1 MARGKSDDKGS
12 NKPTGRGK
20 SVAPTEFKLKP
31 VAAKP
36 MQVKHHDVPPPHE
49 KRQSIHR
56 RRVLPR
62 VKEGKER
69 AFHSTTR
76 EISFTLQR
84 ALPGGKRAAGAGAGT
99 DDLAIVTNTELT
111 QPGQQQLA
119 SSVGEPSVSVNN
131 QVVMYTGNWYAARS
145 ADGGQ
150 TFQYLDPFTA
160 FPDPPNL
167 GYCCDQVVNYIAK
180 IDTFVWLLQYG
191 PKTGPDQDN
200 IQRLAFAK
208 SDDVAA
214 GKWRLFDI
222 TTQNLG
228 LAGQFLDFPDLALSE
243 NFLYVT
249 SNVFNPQG
257 QSAGAVVVR
266 MPIADIDAGAPTA
279 QTFPSTDLNSF
290 RVAQNCGTKAYFATH
305 ADTSTLRV
313 FTWDEGQAQPT
324 PSDVGVARWIGGQ
337 GYQSRMPDG
346 QRWLDRIDSRITGAT
361 FVTTQ
366 TGPEIWFA
374 WSVDQGSNQRPNAF
388 VQIARIDAN
397 NLTLL
402 DNVNVF
408 DANAATAYGALSSNT
423 DGEVGIS
430 YMIGGPQQFPSHMVG
445 ILTNTRKDLL
455 AGAGDRGPADAQWGD
470 YLTVRPL
477 FPGQKLF
484 AATGYTMKGA
494 GDGSNR
500 DVTPRLVVFGRSLNA
515 GGVVQPVPVQ
525 PGPVQPSPATPVPTP
540 PMPSGPLPPT
550 PVADGGPITDV
561 NTLPVVP
568 PNVADQIKQACGF
581 TGNTG
586 TPAVKALNAPAPGP
600 LDKPGTERWP
610 VKTGQDPDRAKVGKN
625 VINGNDLGAG
635 IVASTVEE
643 LISLPR
649 PQGLEVATQ
658 DPPQFQS
665 VRDGVTEVTV
675 WQIEATIIALKHEAD
690 GDYHL
695 VLQGT
700 SGQEMVAEIPTPT
713 TEFVGDSPWITNIGQ
728 ARQEVDNKLVQHL
741 SPADFTLVNNR
752 YLPHGALASA
762 PNGPRATAPP
772 QMRMTT
778 RLRKIDPP
786 QPLFST
792 QITPTQARITGVGFF
807 DRAHG
812 ATGAA
817 PNVIELH
824 PVLKVEWL

>member
-1 MARGKSDDKGS
+1 MPREKSDEKS
-12 NKPTGRGK
+12 TSKPSGRGK
-20 SVAPTEFKLKP
+20 PVVAPVEFKLKP

-36 MQVKHHDVPPPHE
+36 TQVKHHDVPPPHE
-49 KRQSIHR
+49 KRQAIHR
-56 RRVLPR
+56 RRMLPR

-76 EISFTLQR
+76 EISFTLQSD
-84 ALPGGKRAAGAGAGT
+84 LPGGRRAAGAGVGGDELT
-99 DDLAIVTNTELT
+99 LVTNTELT

-119 SSVGEPSVSVNN
+119 SSVGEPSVSANG

-150 TFQYLDPFTA
+150 TFQYIDPFTA

-167 GYCCDQVVNYIAK
+167 GYCCDQVVNYIASK
-180 IDTFVWLLQYG
+180 DTFVWLLQYG
-191 PKTGPDQDN
+191 PKNGPDQDN

-208 SDDVAA
+208 SADVAA

-228 LAGQFLDFPDLALSE
+228 LAGQFLDFPDLSVGA

-249 SNVFNPQG
+249 SNVFTPQG

-266 MPIADIDAGAPTA
+266 MSLDDIDAGSPTA

-324 PSDVGVARWIGGQ
+324 PTDVGVARWIGGQ
-337 GYQSRMPDG
+337 GYQSRTPDG

-366 TGPEIWFA
+366 TGPEIWYA
-374 WSVDQGSNQRPNAF
+374 WSVDRGSNQRPNAF
-388 VQIARIDAN
+388 VQIARIDAG

-402 DNVNVF
+402 EDINVF
-408 DANAATAYGALSSNT
+408 DNNAATAYGALSSNT

-430 YMIGGPQQFPSHMVG
+430 YMIGGPQQFPSHMVA
-445 ILTNTRKDLL
+445 ILTNTRKDLQ
-455 AGAGDRGPADAQWGD
+455 AGAGDRGPADGQWGD

-477 FPGQKLF
+477 FPDQKLF
-484 AATGYTMKGA
+484 AATGYTMNGA

-500 DVTPRLVVFGRSLNA
+500 DTTPRFVVFGRSSNA
-515 GGVVQPVPVQ
+515 GPGVVQPG
-525 PGPVQPSPATPVPTP
+525 PGPVQPSPGTPVPTP

-550 PVADGGPITDV
+550 PPADGGPVTDV

-568 PNVADQIKQACGF
+568 PNVADQIKKAAGF
-581 TGNTG
+581 AGTPG
-586 TPAVKALNAPAPGP
+586 TPAMNEMAVVPAPAPQ
-600 LDKPGTERWP
+600 DKPGTERWP

-635 IVASTVEE
+635 IVESTIEE

-649 PQGLEVATQ
+649 PAGLEVATQ

-665 VRDGVTEVTV
+665 VRDGVAEVTI
-675 WQIEATIIALKHEAD
+675 WRIEATIIALKHEAD

-695 VLQGT
+695 VLQGAG
-700 SGQEMVAEIPTPT
+700 GQEMVGEIPTPT
-713 TEFVGDSPWITNIGQ
+713 NEFVGDSPWLTNIGQ

-741 SPADFTLVNNR
+741 SPADFALVNNK
-752 YLPHGALASA
+752 YLPHGALTYA
-762 PNGPRATAPP
+762 PKATAPP

-778 RLRKIDPP
+778 RQKKTDPV